1 MLYGYSR
8 NTGHGWR
15 RPSYGWTPSFTP
27 RRRKY
32 RRKRRVTRRPRPYRE
47 PEVTLVEY
55 LLRYPSLSSPRTD
68 EKIIL
73 DPARNLGDLIAK
85 LLGACVPFLFV
96 YWQATLALGIAV
108 LAINYFLHRTRG
120 VEKQISTACE
130 QVGRVYRINRK
141 ISVNPPPTPEAL
153 EAAWAATR
161 GGRRGDPD
169 ILAARLRLGAM
180 LSDLEPSV
188 DQTYIR
194 DEDGTII
201 GRQPGLRGWV
211 KIYVPEL
218 LPHYKTL
225 MAYKALADK
234 LRIAM
239 EISEP
244 DTLDGFLEFNPTRGE
259 ISVDVAPV
267 SQAPETGTI
276 GDGSTNAGEAPNK
289 IRDGNTNAGEES
301 NAIRDGK
308 GKARG
313 ARLRARFRTPAATRA
328 ENVREAYLAL
338 FPEEFPRTMAAVEEA
353 VRARL
358 GQTWMHRGARR
369 PLLSQGRSSGQT
381 VA

>member
-27 RRRKY
+27 RRRKH
-32 RRKRRVTRRPRPYRE
+32 RRKRRVTRRPPPYRE

-73 DPARNLGDLIAK
+73 NPARNLGDLIAK
-85 LLGACVPFLFV
+85 LLSACVPFLFV

-108 LAINYFLHRTRG
+108 LAINYFLNRTRG

-244 DTLDGFLEFNPTRGE
+244 DTLDGFLEFNSIRVE
-259 ISVDVAPV
+259 NSVDEAPA
-267 SQAPETGTI
+267 SLPPETGKHV
-276 GDGSTNAGEAPNK
+276 DGSTDAGEDP
-289 IRDGNTNAGEES
+289 
-301 NAIRDGK
+301 NAIQDGR
-308 GKARG
+308 GKTCG
-313 ARLRARFRTPAATRA
+313 TRLRARFRTPAATRA
-328 ENVREAYLAL
+328 ESVRNAYREL

-369 PLLSQGRSSGQT
+369 PLLAQGHSSGQT